1 MPQEDQDPSIIHIA
15 AALITD
21 AQGRLLLVRK
31 RGTQAF
37 MQAGGKIEPGETPAD
52 ALIRELRE
60 ELGSVPTD
68 LESLGEFAA
77 PAANEPGHVVAAHLF
92 LATMTSSIRAAAEIE
107 EVVWVT
113 PEEATALPLAP
124 LTRDR
129 VLPLALEALLD

>member
-1 MPQEDQDPSIIHIA
+1 MPQEDQDTSIIHIA

-60 ELGSVPTD
+60 ELGSAPTD

-92 LATMTSSIRAAAEIE
+92 RATVTSSIRAAAEIE